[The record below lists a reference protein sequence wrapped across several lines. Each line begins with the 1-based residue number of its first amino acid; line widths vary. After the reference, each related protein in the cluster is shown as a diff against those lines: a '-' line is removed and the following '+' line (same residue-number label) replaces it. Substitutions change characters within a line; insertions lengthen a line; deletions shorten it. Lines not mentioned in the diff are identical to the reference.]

1 MNLTVKRLH
10 SKKPDTDIPKTP
22 EKRLELVEL
31 LRIQAGKFLYD
42 YPARFRRVVRVV
54 RAK

>member
-1 MNLTVKRLH
+1 MNITVKRFH
-10 SKKPDTDIPKTP
+10 SKKTDADIPKTP
-22 EKRLELVEL
+22 EQRLELVEL

-42 YPARFRRVVRVV
+42 YPARFRRVVKVV